1 MLLKV
6 LEYLIKNNEVFTKLN
21 LPVLV
26 TNFLSETKY
35 SSELERV
42 YYEKCKIK
50 NKITPVSSNYVFSRS
65 SHILNEDLSQLHQ
78 TDPNFITQFEIW
90 FQKKKSEIDYLKSKK
105 LDQKIG
111 SNQMETISAVLNEL
125 ERSLGLIE

>member
-1 MLLKV
+1 MKV
-6 LEYLIKNNEVFTKLN
+6 LDYLIKNNEVFTKLN
-21 LPVLV
+21 LPILV

-90 FQKKKSEIDYLKSKK
+90 FQKKNSQIDYLKSKK

-125 ERSLGLIE
+125 ERGLGLIE

>member
-1 MLLKV
+1 MKV
-6 LEYLIKNNEVFTKLN
+6 LDYLIKNNKVFTKLN
-21 LPVLV
+21 LPILV
-26 TNFLSETKY
+26 TNFLSETKH

-50 NKITPVSSNYVFSRS
+50 NKFTPVSSNYVFSRS

-90 FQKKKSEIDYLKSKK
+90 FQKKISEIDYLKSKK

-125 ERSLGLIE
+125 ERGLGLIE

>member
-1 MLLKV
+1 MKV
-6 LEYLIKNNEVFTKLN
+6 LDYLIKNNKVFTKLN
-21 LPVLV
+21 LPILV
-26 TNFLSETKY
+26 TNFLSETKH

-90 FQKKKSEIDYLKSKK
+90 FQKKISEIDYLKSKK

-125 ERSLGLIE
+125 ERGLGLIE

>member
-1 MLLKV
+1 MKV
-6 LEYLIKNNEVFTKLN
+6 LDYLIINNEVFTKLN
-21 LPVLV
+21 LPILV
-26 TNFLSETKY
+26 TNFLSETKH

-90 FQKKKSEIDYLKSKK
+90 FQKKISEINYLKSKK

-125 ERSLGLIE
+125 ERGLGLIE

>member
-1 MLLKV
+1 MKV
-6 LEYLIKNNEVFTKLN
+6 LDYLIKNNEVFTKLN
-21 LPVLV
+21 LPILV
-26 TNFLSETKY
+26 TNFLSETKH

-65 SHILNEDLSQLHQ
+65 SYILNEDLSQLHQ

-90 FQKKKSEIDYLKSKK
+90 FQKKNSEIDYLKSKK

-111 SNQMETISAVLNEL
+111 RNQMETISAVLNEL
-125 ERSLGLIE
+125 ERGLGLIE

>member
-1 MLLKV
+1 LKV
-6 LEYLIKNNEVFTKLN
+6 LDYLIKNNEVFTKLN
-21 LPVLV
+21 LPILV
-26 TNFLSETKY
+26 TNFLSETKH

-111 SNQMETISAVLNEL
+111 SHQMETISAVLNEL
-125 ERSLGLIE
+125 ERGLGLIE

>member
-1 MLLKV
+1 MKV
-6 LEYLIKNNEVFTKLN
+6 LDYLIKNNEVFTKLN

-26 TNFLSETKY
+26 TNFLSETRY

-78 TDPNFITQFEIW
+78 TDPKFITQFEIW
-90 FQKKKSEIDYLKSKK
+90 FQKKVSEIDYLKSKK
-105 LDQKIG
+105 LDRTIG

-125 ERSLGLIE
+125 ERGLGLIE

>member
-1 MLLKV
+1 MKV
-6 LEYLIKNNEVFTKLN
+6 LDYLIKNNKVFTKLN
-21 LPVLV
+21 LPILV
-26 TNFLSETKY
+26 TNFLSETKH

-90 FQKKKSEIDYLKSKK
+90 FQKKNSEIDYLKSKK

-111 SNQMETISAVLNEL
+111 SHQMETISAVLNEL
-125 ERSLGLIE
+125 ERGLGLIE

>member
-1 MLLKV
+1 MKV
-6 LEYLIKNNEVFTKLN
+6 LDYLIKNNEVFTKLN
-21 LPVLV
+21 LPILV

-125 ERSLGLIE
+125 ERGLGLIE

>member
-1 MLLKV
+1 MKV
-6 LEYLIKNNEVFTKLN
+6 LDYLIKNNEVFTKLN
-21 LPVLV
+21 LPVLI
-26 TNFLSETKY
+26 TNFLSETKH

-90 FQKKKSEIDYLKSKK
+90 FQKKNSEIDYLKSKK

-111 SNQMETISAVLNEL
+111 SHQMETISAVLNEL
-125 ERSLGLIE
+125 ERGLGLIE

>member
-1 MLLKV
+1 MKV
-6 LEYLIKNNEVFTKLN
+6 LDYLIKNNEVFTKLN

-26 TNFLSETKY
+26 TNFLSETKH

-125 ERSLGLIE
+125 ERGLGLIE

>member
-1 MLLKV
+1 MKV
-6 LEYLIKNNEVFTKLN
+6 LDYLIKNNQVFTKLN

-26 TNFLSETKY
+26 TNLLSETKHL
-35 SSELERV
+35 SEFDRV
-42 YYEKCKIK
+42 YYEKCRIK
-50 NKITPVSSNYVFSRS
+50 NKITPVSSNYIFSRS

-90 FQKKKSEIDYLKSKK
+90 FQKKISEIDYLKSKK

-111 SNQMETISAVLNEL
+111 SNQMETVSAVLNEL
-125 ERSLGLIE
+125 ERGLGLIE

>member
-1 MLLKV
+1 MKV
-6 LEYLIKNNEVFTKLN
+6 LDYLIKNNEVFTKLN
-21 LPVLV
+21 LPVLI
-26 TNFLSETKY
+26 TNFLSETKH

-90 FQKKKSEIDYLKSKK
+90 FQKKNSEIDYLKSKK

-125 ERSLGLIE
+125 ERGLGLIE

>member
-1 MLLKV
+1 MKV
-6 LEYLIKNNEVFTKLN
+6 LDYLIKNNKVFTKLN
-21 LPVLV
+21 LPILV
-26 TNFLSETKY
+26 TNFLSETKH

-90 FQKKKSEIDYLKSKK
+90 FQKKNSEIDYLKSKK

-125 ERSLGLIE
+125 ERGLGLIE

>member
-1 MLLKV
+1 MKALD
-6 LEYLIKNNEVFTKLN
+6 YLIKNNEVFTKLN

-125 ERSLGLIE
+125 ERGLGLIE

>member
-1 MLLKV
+1 MKV
-6 LEYLIKNNEVFTKLN
+6 LDYLIKNNEVFTKLN

>member
-1 MLLKV
+1 MKV
-6 LEYLIKNNEVFTKLN
+6 LDYLIKNNEVFTKLN

-90 FQKKKSEIDYLKSKK
+90 FQKKKLEIDYLKSKK

-125 ERSLGLIE
+125 ERGLGLIE

>member
-1 MLLKV
+1 MKV
-6 LEYLIKNNEVFTKLN
+6 LDYLIKNNKVFTKLN
-21 LPVLV
+21 LPILV
-26 TNFLSETKY
+26 TNFLSETKH

-105 LDQKIG
+105 LNQKIG
-111 SNQMETISAVLNEL
+111 SNQMETVSAVLNEL
-125 ERSLGLIE
+125 ERGLGLIE

>member
-1 MLLKV
+1 MKV
-6 LEYLIKNNEVFTKLN
+6 LDYLIKNNEVFTKLN

-26 TNFLSETKY
+26 TNFLSETRY

-125 ERSLGLIE
+125 ERGLGLIE

>member
-1 MLLKV
+1 MKV
-6 LEYLIKNNEVFTKLN
+6 LDYLIKNNEVFTKLN
-21 LPVLV
+21 LPILV
-26 TNFLSETKY
+26 TNFLSETKH

-90 FQKKKSEIDYLKSKK
+90 FQKKISEIDYLKSKK

-111 SNQMETISAVLNEL
+111 GNQMETISAVLNEL
-125 ERSLGLIE
+125 ERGLGLIE

>member
-1 MLLKV
+1 LKV
-6 LEYLIKNNEVFTKLN
+6 LDYLIKINEVFTKRN

-90 FQKKKSEIDYLKSKK
+90 FQKKISEIDYLKSKK

-125 ERSLGLIE
+125 ERGLGLIE

>member
-1 MLLKV
+1 MKV
-6 LEYLIKNNEVFTKLN
+6 LDYLIKNNEVFTKLN

-90 FQKKKSEIDYLKSKK
+90 FQKKKLEIDYLKSKK
-105 LDQKIG
+105 LEQKIG
-111 SNQMETISAVLNEL
+111 SNQMETISAVLDEL
-125 ERSLGLIE
+125 ERGLGLIE

>member
-1 MLLKV
+1 MKV
-6 LEYLIKNNEVFTKLN
+6 LDYLIKNNEVFTKLN
-21 LPVLV
+21 LPILV
-26 TNFLSETKY
+26 TNFLSETKH

-90 FQKKKSEIDYLKSKK
+90 FQKKNSEIDYLKSKK

-125 ERSLGLIE
+125 ERGLGLIE

>member
-1 MLLKV
+1 MKV
-6 LEYLIKNNEVFTKLN
+6 LDYLIINNEVFTKLN
-21 LPVLV
+21 LPILV

-65 SHILNEDLSQLHQ
+65 SHILNEDLSQLNQ

-90 FQKKKSEIDYLKSKK
+90 FQKKISEIHYLKSKK

-125 ERSLGLIE
+125 ERGLGLIE

>member
-1 MLLKV
+1 MKV
-6 LEYLIKNNEVFTKLN
+6 LDYLIKNNEVFTKLN

-78 TDPNFITQFEIW
+78 SDPNFITQFEIW

>member
-1 MLLKV
+1 MKV
-6 LEYLIKNNEVFTKLN
+6 LNYLIKNNEVFTKLN
-21 LPVLV
+21 LPILV
-26 TNFLSETKY
+26 TNFLSETKH

-78 TDPNFITQFEIW
+78 TDHNFITQFEIW
-90 FQKKKSEIDYLKSKK
+90 FQKKISEIDYLKSKK

-125 ERSLGLIE
+125 ERGLGLIE

>member
-1 MLLKV
+1 MKV
-6 LEYLIKNNEVFTKLN
+6 LDYLIKNNKVFTKLN
-21 LPVLV
+21 LPILV
-26 TNFLSETKY
+26 TNFLSETKH

-125 ERSLGLIE
+125 ERGLGLIE

>member
-1 MLLKV
+1 MKV
-6 LEYLIKNNEVFTKLN
+6 LDYLIKNNEVFTKLN

-65 SHILNEDLSQLHQ
+65 SHILNEDLSQLYQ
-78 TDPNFITQFEIW
+78 TDPNFIAQFEIW
-90 FQKKKSEIDYLKSKK
+90 FQKKISEIDYLKSKK

-125 ERSLGLIE
+125 ERGLGLIE

>member
-1 MLLKV
+1 MKV
-6 LEYLIKNNEVFTKLN
+6 LDYLIKNNEVFTKLN

-111 SNQMETISAVLNEL
+111 SNQMKTISAVLNEL

>member
-1 MLLKV
+1 MKALD
-6 LEYLIKNNEVFTKLN
+6 YLIKNNEVFTKLN
-21 LPVLV
+21 LPLLV

-90 FQKKKSEIDYLKSKK
+90 FQKKISEIDYLKSKK

-125 ERSLGLIE
+125 ERGLGLIE

>member
-1 MLLKV
+1 MKV
-6 LEYLIKNNEVFTKLN
+6 LDYLIKNNEVFTKLN

-90 FQKKKSEIDYLKSKK
+90 FQKKISEIDYLKSKK

-125 ERSLGLIE
+125 ERGLGLIE

>member
-1 MLLKV
+1 MKV
-6 LEYLIKNNEVFTKLN
+6 LDYLIKNNEVFTKLN

-26 TNFLSETKY
+26 TNFLSETRY
-35 SSELERV
+35 SSELDRV

-90 FQKKKSEIDYLKSKK
+90 FQKKVSEIDYLKSKK
-105 LDQKIG
+105 LDRTIG

-125 ERSLGLIE
+125 ERGLGLIE

>member
-1 MLLKV
+1 MKV
-6 LEYLIKNNEVFTKLN
+6 LDYLIKNNEVFTKLN

-105 LDQKIG
+105 LEQKIG
-111 SNQMETISAVLNEL
+111 SNQMETISAVLDEL
-125 ERSLGLIE
+125 ERGLGLIE

>member
-1 MLLKV
+1 LKV
-6 LEYLIKNNEVFTKLN
+6 LDYLIKNNEVFTKLN
-21 LPVLV
+21 LPILV
-26 TNFLSETKY
+26 TNFLSETKH

-90 FQKKKSEIDYLKSKK
+90 FQKKISEIDYLKSKK

-125 ERSLGLIE
+125 ERGLGLIE

>member
-1 MLLKV
+1 MKV
-6 LEYLIKNNEVFTKLN
+6 LDYLIKNNEVFTKLN
-21 LPVLV
+21 LPILV
-26 TNFLSETKY
+26 TNFLSETKH

-50 NKITPVSSNYVFSRS
+50 NKITPISSNYVFSRS

-90 FQKKKSEIDYLKSKK
+90 FQKKNSEIDYLKSKK

-125 ERSLGLIE
+125 ERGLGLIE

>member
-1 MLLKV
+1 MKV
-6 LEYLIKNNEVFTKLN
+6 LDYLIKNNEVFTKLN

-26 TNFLSETKY
+26 TNFLSETRY

-90 FQKKKSEIDYLKSKK
+90 FQKKVSEIDYLKSKK
-105 LDQKIG
+105 LDRTIG

-125 ERSLGLIE
+125 ERGLGLIE

>member
-1 MLLKV
+1 MKV
-6 LEYLIKNNEVFTKLN
+6 LDYLIKNNKVFTKLN
-21 LPVLV
+21 LPILV
-26 TNFLSETKY
+26 SNFLSETKH

-90 FQKKKSEIDYLKSKK
+90 FQKKISEIDYLKSKK

-125 ERSLGLIE
+125 ERGLGLIE

>member
-1 MLLKV
+1 MKV
-6 LEYLIKNNEVFTKLN
+6 LDYLIKNNEVFTKLN
-21 LPVLV
+21 LPILV
-26 TNFLSETKY
+26 SNFLSETKH

-65 SHILNEDLSQLHQ
+65 SHILNEDLSQLYQ
-78 TDPNFITQFEIW
+78 TDPNFIAQFEIW
-90 FQKKKSEIDYLKSKK
+90 FQKKISEIDYLKSKK

-111 SNQMETISAVLNEL
+111 SNQMKTISAVLNEL
-125 ERSLGLIE
+125 ERGLGLIE

>member
-1 MLLKV
+1 LKV
-6 LEYLIKNNEVFTKLN
+6 LDYLIKNNEVFTKLN

-111 SNQMETISAVLNEL
+111 SNQMKTISAVLNEL